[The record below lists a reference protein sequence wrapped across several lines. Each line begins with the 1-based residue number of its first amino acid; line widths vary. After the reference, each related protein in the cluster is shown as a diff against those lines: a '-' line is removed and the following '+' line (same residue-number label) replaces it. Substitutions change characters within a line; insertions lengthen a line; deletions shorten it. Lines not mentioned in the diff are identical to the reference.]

1 MKQVED
7 LTGLIFGKWKV
18 LHRVED
24 RISNSGKVFDMWLCE
39 CLCEKH
45 TIRVIYGDNLR
56 FGKSTSCGC
65 APVDKRH
72 QKTLETHNTYEQKNG
87 YYIGYTQKKEQFF
100 FDIEDYEIIKNYVW
114 HIGKDGYVVTNNPNW
129 KEKNKHKL
137 IRMHRLVMGISD
149 DSIKIDHKNRKRND
163 NRKDNLRIATDQENS
178 RNTSKQKDSTYSKY
192 KGVCYHKNGKM
203 WVAYIRINGKR
214 KHLGSFKTELEAA
227 KAYEKAAKKYFG
239 EFACV
244 EPREEETKSVC

>member
-72 QKTLETHNTYEQKNG
+72 KKTLETHNTYEQKRTLFSYWIYKN
-87 YYIGYTQKKEQFF
+87 
-100 FDIEDYEIIKNYVW
+100 IK
-114 HIGKDGYVVTNNPNW
+114 
-129 KEKNKHKL
+129 
-137 IRMHRLVMGISD
+137 
-149 DSIKIDHKNRKRND
+149 
-163 NRKDNLRIATDQENS
+163 
-178 RNTSKQKDSTYSKY
+178 NTSK
-192 KGVCYHKNGKM
+192 NIKM
-203 WVAYIRINGKR
+203 
-214 KHLGSFKTELEAA
+214 S
-227 KAYEKAAKKYFG
+227 
-239 EFACV
+239 
-244 EPREEETKSVC
+244 